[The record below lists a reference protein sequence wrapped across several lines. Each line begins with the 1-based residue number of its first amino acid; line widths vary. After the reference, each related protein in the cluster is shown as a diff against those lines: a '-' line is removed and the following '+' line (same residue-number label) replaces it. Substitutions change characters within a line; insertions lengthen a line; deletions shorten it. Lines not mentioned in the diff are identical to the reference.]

1 MKNLLQPIKENKK
14 MLITVI
20 TVFLLFTVYANA
32 KVNEYN
38 KLQEVKQQLQEELA
52 KEKYQ
57 KELVEA
63 LYEKRQSLIN
73 DKWQIDVMIENL
85 IASKVKKD
93 EEIFYTESLIRCEKS
108 NNWKEEKDD
117 CKTNWKNYPKK

>member
-14 MLITVI
+14 MLIAVI

-52 KEKYQ
+52 NEKYQ

-93 EEIFYTESLIRCEKS
+93 EEIFYTESLIRCEKA

>member
-1 MKNLLQPIKENKK
+1 MKNLLQTIKENKK

-38 KLQEVKQQLQEELA
+38 KLQEVKQQLQQEL
-52 KEKYQ
+52 KQEKYQ

-73 DKWQIDVMIENL
+73 DK
-85 IASKVKKD
+85 
-93 EEIFYTESLIRCEKS
+93 
-108 NNWKEEKDD
+108 
-117 CKTNWKNYPKK
+117 

>member
-38 KLQEVKQQLQEELA
+38 KLQEVKQQLQQEL
-52 KEKYQ
+52 KQEKYQ